1 MIIFKMIAVL
11 VSSILLWASFPPAA
25 QSDSAWLALV
35 PLMLIIRYCKPKE
48 AFRWT
53 FLSALL
59 FWVLTLS
66 WFPAIIKNGGPWFLV
81 VLGQVAL
88 SAACALF
95 TALFAFTSSTLWQ
108 RCDDR
113 PSAKRMALIVLA
125 DPLLWVGAEYIRS
138 WIFSGFAWNF
148 LGVSQVQNIALIQ
161 VASVAGV
168 YGVSA
173 LLVMVN
179 GALTS
184 LVARAASPLVRKV
197 LHLDPAPR
205 AGKFWQR
212 LLTSAESFVPVVLVM
227 LLWFWGMSRIQ
238 RWERIEKQHPAWRV
252 ALVQPNTPCIF
263 MNSDATMRSQL
274 ALMLDQIRLASAA
287 APHLVVMPETAIFG
301 AVPYD
306 AQTMRFVQEAARL
319 SGSALLTGTLE
330 TEQTELSAAA
340 PAGVLYYNAA
350 WMFAADG
357 TVLGRYRKQHLVP
370 FGEYIPLDKQ
380 IPVLQK
386 LAPTGVSCTAG
397 RDASLIT
404 LTDQEGRS
412 IRVGSLICFED
423 TLPAL
428 SRKSARGGADLLAL
442 MTNDAWFNGSVEPQQ
457 HLNQSVFRA
466 VECGIPMVRAANSG
480 ISCVVDAVGRVREL
494 TNEGRNTDFAG
505 FLLTQV
511 YIPPQPLHAPYVKW
525 GDWILAIPGMA
536 VLLLAAGFAL
546 RRSLGGLHEKFPS
559 PADG

>member
-1 MIIFKMIAVL
+1 MIAVL
-11 VSSILLWASFPPAA
+11 VSSLLLWASFPPAA

-81 VLGQVAL
+81 ILGQVAL
-88 SAACALF
+88 AAFCALL
-95 TALFAFTSSTLWQ
+95 TALFAWVSSSLWQ
-108 RCDDR
+108 RCGETTSPLR
-113 PSAKRMALIVLA
+113 RITLIVLG

-161 VASVAGV
+161 AASVAGV

-197 LHLDPAPR
+197 LNLEPVLGCGNFR
-205 AGKFWQR
+205 GR
-212 LLTSAESFVPVVLVM
+212 LLTSAESFVPVALVM
-227 LLWFWGMSRIQ
+227 LVWLWGMSRIQ
-238 RWERIEKQHPAWRV
+238 RWERIEKQYAAWRV
-252 ALVQPNTPCIF
+252 ALIQPNTPCIF
-263 MNSDATMRSQL
+263 INNDATMRSQL
-274 ALMLDQIRLASAA
+274 SLMLDQIKLASAA

-306 AQTMRFVQEAARL
+306 TQTMRFVQEAARL

-330 TEQTELSAAA
+330 VERTERSAAA
-340 PAGVLYYNAA
+340 PAGELYYNAA

-386 LAPTGVSCTAG
+386 LAPTGISCTAG
-397 RDASLIT
+397 KDPALIT
-404 LTDQEGRS
+404 LTDQAGRA
-412 IRVGSLICFED
+412 IRVGCLICFED
-423 TLPAL
+423 TLPSL
-428 SRKSARGGADLLAL
+428 SRRSVRAGADMLAL
-442 MTNDAWFNGSVEPQQ
+442 MTNDAWFNGSIEPQQ
-457 HLNQSVFRA
+457 HLHQSVFRA

-494 TNEGRNTDFAG
+494 TNEGGNTDFDG

-511 YIPPQPLHAPYVKW
+511 YIPPQPLSAFYVQA
-525 GDWILAIPGMA
+525 GDWILAIPGMVA
-536 VLLLAAGFAL
+536 LLLAGGFAL
-546 RRSLGGLHEKFPS
+546 RKR
-559 PADG
+559 